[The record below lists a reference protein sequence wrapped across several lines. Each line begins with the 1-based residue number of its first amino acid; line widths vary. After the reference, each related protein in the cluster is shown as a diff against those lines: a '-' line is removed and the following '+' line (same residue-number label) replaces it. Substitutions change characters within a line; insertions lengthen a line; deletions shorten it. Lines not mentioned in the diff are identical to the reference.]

1 MRRDDG
7 SATQVEVDPMED
19 TPVTRTGPEPEP
31 LIDLDEVRLVRGVQQ
46 GDTRAFEALYRSHVG
61 RVYAV
66 CRRLAGDT
74 GRAEDW
80 TQDVFVQVWEKI
92 GSYEGRSRFSTWLYR
107 LATNRAIDGLRADVR
122 RSRRESPVEDA
133 ESWME
138 PGPPPRPE
146 RTMDL
151 EAAIASLPTAAR
163 MVFVLHDVEGYR
175 HRDIAEMTGMAE
187 GTSKSQLFRA
197 RGLLRERLA

>member
-1 MRRDDG
+1 MKRDDG
-7 SATQVEVDPMED
+7 SAIQLEVDPKED
-19 TPVTRTGPEPEP
+19 TPVTRTGPGPQP
-31 LIDLDEVRLVRGVQQ
+31 LIDLDEVRLVRGAQR

-66 CRRLAGDT
+66 CKRLAGDT
-74 GRAEDW
+74 ARAEDW

-107 LATNRAIDGLRADVR
+107 LATNRAIDGLRADIR
-122 RSRRESPVEDA
+122 RSRREAPVEDP
-133 ESWME
+133 ESWTE

-151 EAAIASLPTAAR
+151 EAAIASLPAAAR
-163 MVFVLHDVEGYR
+163 LVFVLHDVEGYR

-197 RGLLRERLA
+197 RGLLRERLS

>member
-1 MRRDDG
+1 M
-7 SATQVEVDPMED
+7 T
-19 TPVTRTGPEPEP
+19 TTGPGPEP
-31 LIDLDEVRLVRGVQQ
+31 LIDLDEFRLIRRVQE
-46 GDTRAFEALYRSHVG
+46 GDARAFEALYRSHVG
-61 RVYAV
+61 RVHAI
-66 CRRLAGDT
+66 CRRLAGNP
-74 GRAEDW
+74 GVAEDW